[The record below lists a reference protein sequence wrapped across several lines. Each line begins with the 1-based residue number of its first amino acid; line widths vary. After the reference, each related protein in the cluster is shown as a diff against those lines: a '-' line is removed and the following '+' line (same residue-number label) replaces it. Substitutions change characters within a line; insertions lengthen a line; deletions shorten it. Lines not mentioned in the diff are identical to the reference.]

1 MIDLSQI
8 FLVSHRSLRLLAA
21 SVWYGGCI
29 ALCFKAVRL
38 LFEAKALKPDEG
50 WLWMAVIG
58 GLIIGALK
66 GELLF
71 NRSCQKNL
79 ARINALTRPQIWQ
92 FFRPIFFLFMTI
104 MISLGATL
112 SRLAHNN
119 HPFLIVVAFID
130 LSIAVALL
138 WSSRH
143 FWK

>member
-8 FLVSHRSLRLLAA
+8 FTVSHRSLRLLAA
-21 SVWYGGCI
+21 LFWYGGSI
-29 ALCFKAVRL
+29 ALCFKAGRL
-38 LFEAKALKPDEG
+38 LVEAEVLKPEEG
-50 WLWMAVIG
+50 WLWIAVIG
-58 GLIIGALK
+58 GLIVGVLK

-79 ARINALTRPQIWQ
+79 ARINALAHPQMWHL
-92 FFRPIFFLFMTI
+92 FRPNFYIFMAI
-104 MISLGATL
+104 MILLGATL
-112 SRLAHNN
+112 SRLAHNS